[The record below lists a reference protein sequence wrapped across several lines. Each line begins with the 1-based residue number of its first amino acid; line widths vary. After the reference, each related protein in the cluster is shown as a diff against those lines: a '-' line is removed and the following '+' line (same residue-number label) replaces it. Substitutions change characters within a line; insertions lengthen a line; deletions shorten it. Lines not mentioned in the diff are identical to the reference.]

1 MIQPILINFDSNS
14 YSQKFH
20 YYPFAVKLGICVGSC
35 KILNDL
41 PNKVCIPNKIEDLNL
56 SLFNM
61 ITGINESK
69 TLTKHISCECKARFD
84 ERKCNSD
91 QWWNNDKSKCKCKV
105 DHVCEKDYVCN
116 PSACSFE
123 NGKYLVSIMDDLVIT
138 LITLETQ
145 KLSRT
150 TKKQK
155 LLQQILMKKYSLQNT
170 KFIYFTCL
178 LVHYHCII
186 VGC

>member
-1 MIQPILINFDSNS
+1 MIQPILMNFDPKE

-20 YYPFAVKLGICVGSC
+20 YYSFAVKLDICVGSC
-35 KILNDL
+35 NTLNDL
-41 PNKVCIPNKIEDLNL
+41 SNKVYIPNKIEDLNL

-61 ITGINESK
+61 IAEINESK

-91 QWWNNDKSKCKCKV
+91 QWWNNDKSQCKCKV
-105 DHVCEKDYVCN
+105 GHVCEKDYVCN

-138 LITLETQ
+138 CDNIRDAET
-145 KLSRT
+145 KSNDEE
-150 TKKQK
+150 TKTPPRNFNEK
-155 LLQQILMKKYSLQNT
+155 I
-170 KFIYFTCL
+170 
-178 LVHYHCII
+178 
-186 VGC
+186 

>member
-1 MIQPILINFDSNS
+1 
-14 YSQKFH
+14 
-20 YYPFAVKLGICVGSC
+20 
-35 KILNDL
+35 
-41 PNKVCIPNKIEDLNL
+41 
-56 SLFNM
+56 M

-105 DHVCEKDYVCN
+105 DHVCQKDYVCN

-138 LITLETQ
+138 CDNIRDAET
-145 KLSRT
+145 KSNDEE
-150 TKKQK
+150 TKTPPRNFNEK
-155 LLQQILMKKYSLQNT
+155 I
-170 KFIYFTCL
+170 
-178 LVHYHCII
+178 
-186 VGC
+186 